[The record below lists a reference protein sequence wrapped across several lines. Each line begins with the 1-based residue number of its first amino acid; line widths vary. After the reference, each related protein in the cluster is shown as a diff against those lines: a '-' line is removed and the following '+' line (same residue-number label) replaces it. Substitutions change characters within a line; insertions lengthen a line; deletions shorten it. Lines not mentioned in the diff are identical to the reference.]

1 MMDLA
6 LCRRCVFHVH
16 ILILVR
22 FGLCAGVVV
31 RSSQGAVV
39 CWERV
44 LGYEGREMSG

>member
-22 FGLCAGVVV
+22 VGLCAGAVA
-31 RSSQGAVV
+31 RSSQGVV
-39 CWERV
+39 VVWERV
-44 LGYEGREMSG
+44 LGCENR